1 MAPEPAQPS
10 PPPTPPPPQLIR
22 IEATKEPDVWL
33 FSTIP
38 SPIGIE
44 GMVRAPSRPEAMQ
57 AISQAIHGLS
67 IRTRSEGM
75 ISLALLVDPTAL
87 VGATRMTPDMDGE
100 REVCNAK
107 IV

>member
-1 MAPEPAQPS
+1 MAPAAQP
-10 PPPTPPPPQLIR
+10 PPPPPPQIIR

-44 GMVRAPSRPEAMQ
+44 GMVRAPSRTEAVQ
-57 AISQAIHGLS
+57 AISQTIRGLS

-75 ISLALLVDPTAL
+75 ISLALLVDPEAL

-100 REVCNAK
+100 REVCNAQ
-107 IV
+107 VV